1 MVINYKRTIIIVTN
15 NKGYKMKYKKR
26 SDNIDIDF
34 QYYVSKE
41 NLFQIAFFGHSAN
54 SKQRNKLNYIWNRLL
69 KQHKRV

>member
-1 MVINYKRTIIIVTN
+1 
-15 NKGYKMKYKKR
+15 MKYKKR